1 MEECYPEG
9 FAWADPSKIHKSEVF
24 RLLDHWR
31 QREKDGLT
39 PLIWNRACELFN
51 DGEICSRTIGIKKQK
66 EAHSSSTSPDGSLP
80 SSPDP
85 YPNSDEKDSE
95 EEDFCADLAKIPS
108 SDSDNPESVS
118 SSDHQSPS
126 PSPPPRHSV
135 SGIPEDVPSSIPD
148 SSSRYCESI
157 TLLINFISFNG
168 LHSSVCKAG
177 YYQSALSQ
185 SVSFNSP
192 QPEW

>member
-1 MEECYPEG
+1 MKVCNTLSDWILEECYPEG

-24 RLLDHWR
+24 QLLDHWR

-39 PLIWNRACELFN
+39 PLIWNRSCELFD
-51 DGEICSRTIGIKKQK
+51 DGEICSRTIGIKKRK
-66 EAHSSSTSPDGSLP
+66 EACSSSASPDGSLP

-85 YPNSDEKDSE
+85 YSNSDEKDSK
-95 EEDFCADLAKIPS
+95 EDFRADLAKIPS

-135 SGIPEDVPSSIPD
+135 SGIPEGIPSSIAD
-148 SSSRYCESI
+148 SSSRHCGSI
-157 TLLINFISFNG
+157 CLLIDFISCNRP
-168 LHSSVCKAG
+168 HST
-177 YYQSALSQ
+177 
-185 SVSFNSP
+185 VSLFNSL
-192 QPEW
+192 QPAQ